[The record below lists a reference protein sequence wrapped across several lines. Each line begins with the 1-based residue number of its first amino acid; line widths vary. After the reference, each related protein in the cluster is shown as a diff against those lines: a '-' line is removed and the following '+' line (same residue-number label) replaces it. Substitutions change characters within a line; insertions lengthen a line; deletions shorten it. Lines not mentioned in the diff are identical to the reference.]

1 MIFKAFY
8 RRFLAFIVK
17 AMQLKLT
24 LLTIVG
30 PLASLFEGASV
41 MEFVEDV
48 LFFCRLE
55 AISLVFIKGED
66 VYPVCYCTAGD
77 VQGNSEQSEKKK
89 RFRVVL
95 ITDLCANETNYKHND
110 FVNSSPVMSCT

>member
-17 AMQLKLT
+17 AMQLQLT
-24 LLTIVG
+24 LLNIVG

-48 LFFCRLE
+48 LFFFVALKQFRLCLSKVRIFTPYVIVRPAMFKE
-55 AISLVFIKGED
+55 TPNRA
-66 VYPVCYCTAGD
+66 
-77 VQGNSEQSEKKK
+77 KKK
-89 RFRVVL
+89 RF
-95 ITDLCANETNYKHND
+95 
-110 FVNSSPVMSCT
+110 